1 MNMFLYFNNDTNL
14 FIRGLLWYITIETVP
29 TFYTGMNKFLSLCW
43 GKTFYLSMSWILWL
57 PLVVY
62 IDDTLNISKLFLWWS
77 IYDHAYLLSCFR
89 FDGFDTFLSFLWVFC
104 IILDIICSILSYI
117 CILTFVT
124 KVGFVVYIYIYI
136 YLNF

>member
-1 MNMFLYFNNDTNL
+1 MVYRNWNSSNFLYWNEQIL
-14 FIRGLLWYITIETVP
+14 IIVL
-29 TFYTGMNKFLSLCW
+29 
-43 GKTFYLSMSWILWL
+43 GKDFYLSMSWILWL

-89 FDGFDTFLSFLWVFC
+89 FDGFDTFLSFLWMLC

-124 KVGFVVYIYIYI
+124 KVGFVAY
-136 YLNF
+136 YLNFKKIDFGYSSHTLLYVDLLF